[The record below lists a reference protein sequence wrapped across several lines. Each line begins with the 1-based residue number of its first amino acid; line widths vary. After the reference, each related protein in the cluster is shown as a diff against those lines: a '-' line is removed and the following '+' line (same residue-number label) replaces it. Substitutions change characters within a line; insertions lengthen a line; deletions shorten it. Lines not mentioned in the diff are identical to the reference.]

1 MSQQEVTADRYH
13 IKISS
18 YVILQEHERESRLG
32 QSGPWGMLLTH
43 LPQIAVAERSYG
55 ELGFLLTKNKGFLR
69 KDVGQM
75 CVSACACV
83 QNVQECTHSF
93 KMGTEGNIW
102 SVKYHLQLSQKL
114 FFFFVTLD

>member
-1 MSQQEVTADRYH
+1 VSY
-13 IKISS
+13 KKSS

-55 ELGFLLTKNKGFLR
+55 ELGFLITKNKGFLR

-75 CVSACACV
+75 CVCVCVCARARGHVFAYRMSKNVHMPLKWVLKVIFGV
-83 QNVQECTHSF
+83 QMPFT
-93 KMGTEGNIW
+93 
-102 SVKYHLQLSQKL
+102 
-114 FFFFVTLD
+114 TLLKTLYCDM

>member
-1 MSQQEVTADRYH
+1 MCNVLLPPGGYPIAVKYIISYH
-13 IKISS
+13 IKILS
-18 YVILQEHERESRLG
+18 YIIFQEYERESRLG

-75 CVSACACV
+75 CVCMCMCA
-83 QNVQECTHSF
+83 ECPRMYTF
-93 KMGTEGNIW
+93 
-102 SVKYHLQLSQKL
+102 L
-114 FFFFVTLD
+114 

>member
-1 MSQQEVTADRYH
+1 MSQKEVTADRYH

-18 YVILQEHERESRLG
+18 YIIFQEHERESRLG

-75 CVSACACV
+75 CVCMRMRA
-83 QNVQECTHSF
+83 ECPRMYTSF

-102 SVKYHLQLSQKL
+102 NLKYPLQVLRKL
-114 FFFFVTLD
+114 FVCDIGL